1 MKKKILMAML
11 CSIAMVCSALA
22 QESASTIIGG
32 ADGETSMV
40 IVDGKEGVKPLVVVN
55 GKMYT
60 KDINSIAPDQIESIN
75 VLKGQSAT
83 DKYGAKAK
91 DGVVEITLKKKLDVA
106 KALVVIDGKVSTK
119 KYDEVKP
126 ADIQS
131 IEVLKGAS
139 ATAKY
144 GEKGAN
150 GVVEI
155 TTK

>member
-22 QESASTIIGG
+22 QEVKVRQVKKNGCCVT
-32 ADGETSMV
+32 TMK
-40 IVDGKEGVKPLVVVN
+40 GKGDVKPLVVVN

-83 DKYGAKAK
+83 
-91 DGVVEITLKKKLDVA
+91 
-106 KALVVIDGKVSTK
+106 
-119 KYDEVKP
+119 
-126 ADIQS
+126 
-131 IEVLKGAS
+131 
-139 ATAKY
+139 AKY

>member
-22 QESASTIIGG
+22 QEVKVTQVKKNGCCVTTMQ
-32 ADGETSMV
+32 D
-40 IVDGKEGVKPLVVVN
+40 KEGVKPLVVVN
-55 GKMYT
+55 DKMYT

-91 DGVVEITLKKKLDVA
+91 DGVVEITLKKQLDAA

>member
-22 QESASTIIGG
+22 QEVKVTQVKKNGCCV
-32 ADGETSMV
+32 TTMQ
-40 IVDGKEGVKPLVVVN
+40 GKEGVKPLVVVN

-91 DGVVEITLKKKLDVA
+91 DGVVEITLKKQLDVA

>member
-22 QESASTIIGG
+22 QEVKVTQVKKNGCCVTTMQDKG
-32 ADGETSMV
+32 N
-40 IVDGKEGVKPLVVVN
+40 VKPLVVVN

-91 DGVVEITLKKKLDVA
+91 DGVVEITLKKQLDA
-106 KALVVIDGKVSTK
+106 A
-119 KYDEVKP
+119 
-126 ADIQS
+126 
-131 IEVLKGAS
+131 
-139 ATAKY
+139 
-144 GEKGAN
+144 KGAN
-150 GVVEI
+150 GVTEI